1 MTLCGAIRDLRLGLT
16 DTQLADHMV
25 KKRLVLNSKNNRGGA
40 HKRTLKPVSY
50 LFTHQQHRYS
60 LKRLVALEL
69 TRTHA
74 KPFNHRH
81 NRRQL
86 TTTNMSRP

>member
-1 MTLCGAIRDLRLGLT
+1 MTPGGAVRDLSAGLT

-25 KKRLVLNSKNNRGGA
+25 QKRLVLNSKNNRGGA
-40 HKRTLKPVSY
+40 RKRTLKPASY

-60 LKRLVALEL
+60 LKRSVALEL

-86 TTTNMSRP
+86 TRIKDN